1 MKKLFLL
8 FFVCT
13 AFISCGAARGGQ
25 AASDGEQG
33 VVIDGVRWATRNVG
47 APGTFVATPESVG
60 MFFQWNN
67 RRALPATGAVENWD
81 NTNAGGDSWARD
93 NDPCPAGWRVPT
105 DAELTALAEMGGSW
119 TTQNGVEGKVFGT
132 APNQIFLPA
141 AGWRSNSN
149 GALDGIGERGS
160 YWSGGQVAATTA
172 RGMGFAVGYSNMTS
186 GPRAL
191 GRPVR
196 CVAM

>member
-1 MKKLFLL
+1 MKKIFLL
-8 FFVCT
+8 FSVC
-13 AFISCGAARGGQ
+13 AACISCGAARDGRSS
-25 AASDGEQG
+25 SDEQG
-33 VVIDGVRWATRNVG
+33 VVINGVRWATRNVD
-47 APGTFVATPESVG
+47 APGPFAASPESAG

-67 RRALPATGAVENWD
+67 RRAWSATDAVENWD
-81 NTNAGGDSWARD
+81 NTNAGGDSWTRA
-93 NDPCPAGWRVPT
+93 NDPCPAGWRLPT
-105 DAELTALAEMGGSW
+105 DEELTALAEMGGTW
-119 TTQNGVEGKVFGT
+119 TTLNGVDGKMFGT

-149 GALDGIGERGS
+149 GLLDGIDERGS
-160 YWSGGQVAATTA
+160 YWSSGQVAATTA